1 MHYNVK
7 GSCLEHDDET
17 PMSKKVNLPHKYS
30 TKVLALAG
38 KRFAFKGIFSLLV
51 FRPKSSVKL
60 PLDDF
65 LYINLH

>member
-1 MHYNVK
+1 
-7 GSCLEHDDET
+7 
-17 PMSKKVNLPHKYS
+17 MSKKVNLPYKYS

-38 KRFAFKGIFSLLV
+38 KRFAFKGIFFLLV
-51 FRPKSSVKL
+51 FRAKSSVKL